1 MNIDLVH
8 PDNYIVEPDD
18 RFSGGYS
25 TIPFSGSITPQMYLE
40 FSVIDLE
47 NNQGTRSFVNAFAN
61 AKRAIHLQTDLIS
74 KAFGIDLL
82 PVKLRS
88 TFPKKMNF
96 CEKCGIVGSRIL
108 NKYNKIRNKLEHE
121 YYAPQPDEVEDIID
135 VTQLFLAAT
144 ARFITLFPIDFEFE
158 LEPKPGHDIP
168 SLMGMELPINE
179 GVAYLFP
186 DIKKVNRSEIDFAN
200 FSQWQKDNS
209 VCFKANKGGLY
220 FDWVSFLV
228 AHSL

>member
-1 MNIDLVH
+1 MDIDLVA

-25 TIPFSGSITPQMYLE
+25 SIPFSGSITPQMYLE
-40 FSVIDLE
+40 FAVLDLK
-47 NNQGTRSFVNAFAN
+47 NNQGTRFYVNAFAN
-61 AKRAIHLQTDLIS
+61 AKRAIHLQVDIIN

-82 PVKLRS
+82 PVKLRNS
-88 TFPKKMNF
+88 FPMKMDF
-96 CEKCGIVGSRIL
+96 CKKCGIVGSRIL

-121 YYAPQPDEVEDIID
+121 YYSPQPDEVEDMID

-144 ARFITLFPIDFEFE
+144 ARFITLFPIDVEFE
-158 LEPKPGHDIP
+158 LEPKPGLDIP

-179 GVAYLFP
+179 GVIYLFP
-186 DIKKVNRSEIDFAN
+186 DIKRANRSKIDFAN
-200 FSQWQKDNS
+200 LLQWQKDNS
-209 VCFKANKGGLY
+209 VSFKANEGGLY
-220 FDWVSFLV
+220 YNWVSFLV